1 MAHPLGAF
9 PSLPA
14 GLRLSRRS
22 PTLRSII
29 LTTANTNYVL
39 LALLQVI
46 DPQILRRA
54 QSIQLQLDVN
64 AGAANLYI
72 GNPGMTAID
81 LGVQLVP
88 SQAFSIPSLDSN
100 LILLDDIVLRSDTD
114 GIRVNVA
121 LVTR

>member
-1 MAHPLGAF
+1 M
-9 PSLPA
+9 
-14 GLRLSRRS
+14 SRRS

-39 LALLQVI
+39 LTLLQVL

-114 GIRVNVA
+114 GVRVNVA